1 MSYCSLFGLKHIVS
15 NFDHHAFE
23 KDLQKL
29 EKSPRKMTEAIKI
42 MENGSN
48 KKILCPEKQG

>member
-15 NFDHHAFE
+15 NFDHAFE
-23 KDLQKL
+23 KDVQKL